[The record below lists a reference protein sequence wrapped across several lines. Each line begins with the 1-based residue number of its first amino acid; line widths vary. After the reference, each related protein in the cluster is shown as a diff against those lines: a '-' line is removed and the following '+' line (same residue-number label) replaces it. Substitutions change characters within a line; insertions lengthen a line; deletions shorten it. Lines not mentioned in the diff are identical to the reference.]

1 MTQLDGHDSDS
12 YHPAARRGHGLT
24 RAQCPTNFR
33 LSLSPRASNSRDKL
47 KLVGRVRKR
56 GKMRHIHGVTL
67 LLAIAVVAW
76 PGSIGRSQDAPPQAQ
91 FHHVHLNSLE
101 PSAAIAFYTR
111 TFDVTKKT
119 TVAGFDAVQ
128 SENMYLLF
136 NKVAKAPV
144 TAPDSAIWH
153 FGWGSTDMEADYQ
166 KHVAAGVVFQTPITR
181 LGSGTLF
188 AYMKAPDGALVEIN
202 TSQTRAFI
210 HVHLYSDAPL
220 CAAEWYQKHL
230 GAVSRAG
237 PQRTGPCE
245 VPFAAPSEPL
255 GVIRSP
261 ATTVR
266 IGEISLIIYPRQ
278 RPGPLVSTRGRVVD
292 HIAVSYP
299 DVAAALE
306 RLRRSGVKVIEEIH
320 PFGNGNARSA
330 VIEGPDSIAI
340 ELVER
345 K

>member
-1 MTQLDGHDSDS
+1 
-12 YHPAARRGHGLT
+12 
-24 RAQCPTNFR
+24 
-33 LSLSPRASNSRDKL
+33 
-47 KLVGRVRKR
+47 
-56 GKMRHIHGVTL
+56 MRHTHRVTL
-67 LLAIAVVAW
+67 LLAIGLLAW
-76 PGSIGRSQDAPPQAQ
+76 PGAIGWSQDAPPQAL
-91 FHHVHLNSLE
+91 FHHVHLNSLD
-101 PSAAIAFYTR
+101 PSTAVDFYTR

-119 TVAGFDAVQ
+119 NVAGMDAVQ

-136 NKVAKAPV
+136 SRIAKPLPAPR
-144 TAPDSAIWH
+144 DSAIWH
-153 FGWGSTDMEADYQ
+153 FGWGSPDMEADYQ
-166 KHVAAGVVFQTPITR
+166 KHLAAGVAFQTPITK

-230 GAVSRAG
+230 GAVSRASA
-237 PQRTGPCE
+237 QRAGPCE

-266 IGEISLIIYPRQ
+266 IGEINLIIYPRQ
-278 RPGPLVSTRGRVVD
+278 RPGPLVSTRGHVVD

-299 DVAAALE
+299 DVGAALE
-306 RLRRSGVKVIEEIH
+306 RLRKSAVKVLEEVH
-320 PFGNGNARSA
+320 PFGNSNSRAA
-330 VIEGPDSIAI
+330 MIEGPDSIAI
-340 ELVER
+340 EIVER